1 MFDCSRDGELRGLCL
16 IAVGMVCKCV
26 TWTVFD
32 CSRDVEL
39 RGLCLIA
46 VGMVSYV
53 DCV

>member
-1 MFDCSRDGELRGLCL
+1 M
-16 IAVGMVCKCV
+16 
-26 TWTVFD
+26 WTVFD
-32 CSRDVEL
+32 CSRDGVL

>member
-1 MFDCSRDGELRGLCL
+1 M
-16 IAVGMVCKCV
+16 
-26 TWTVFD
+26 WTVFD
-32 CSRDVEL
+32 CGRDSVL